1 MSSEGEQRVRQ
12 LFEDSLATHRDSRD
26 RLAKPVARAGALLA
40 QALSDGHR
48 VLSCGNGGS
57 AADAQHFAAEL
68 IGRFEKERQALPAV
82 ALSTDTSALTAIG
95 NDYGFERVFSRQVEG
110 LGREGDLLVALST
123 SGNSPNVVHAI
134 EAAQS
139 RHMRVIALTGRDG
152 GTIRG
157 RMRTD
162 DIELCVP
169 SDSTAR
175 IQEIHILI
183 LHCLCS
189 LTDQLVHE

>member
-1 MSSEGEQRVRQ
+1 MSSAGEQRVRR
-12 LFEDSLATHRDSRD
+12 LFEDSLATHQNSQE
-26 RLAKPVARAGALLA
+26 RLVEPIAQAGALLA
-40 QALSDGHR
+40 QALSDDRR

-68 IGRFEKERQALPAV
+68 IGRFEKEREALPAV
-82 ALSTDTSALTAIG
+82 ALSTDTSALTAIS

-110 LGREGDLLVALST
+110 LGREGDILVAIST
-123 SGNSPNVVHAI
+123 SGNSPNVVQAI
-134 EAAQS
+134 ETAQS
-139 RHMRVIALTGRDG
+139 KQMRVIALTGRDG
-152 GTIRG
+152 GAIRDQ
-157 RMRTD
+157 MRES

-175 IQEIHILI
+175 VQEVHILI
-183 LHCLCS
+183 LHCLCD

>member
-1 MSSEGEQRVRQ
+1 MSSAREQRVRQ
-12 LFEDSLATHRDSRD
+12 LFEDSLAAHQDSRD
-26 RLAKPVARAGALLA
+26 QLAESIARAGDMLA

-68 IGRFEKERQALPAV
+68 IGRFEKERGALPAV

-95 NDYGFERVFSRQVEG
+95 TDYGFERVFSRQVEG
-110 LGREGDLLVALST
+110 LGQEGDVLLAIST
-123 SGNSPNVVHAI
+123 SGNSPNVVQAI
-134 EAAQS
+134 EAARS
-139 RHMRVIALTGRDG
+139 RNMRVIALTGRDG
-152 GTIRG
+152 GA
-157 RMRTD
+157 MRRQMNEG

-175 IQEIHILI
+175 IQEVHTLI
-183 LHCLCS
+183 LHCLCD
-189 LTDQLVHE
+189 LTDHRVHE

>member
-1 MSSEGEQRVRQ
+1 MSTTAEQRVRQ
-12 LFEDSLATHRDSRD
+12 LFEDSLATHQDSQD
-26 RLAKPVARAGALLA
+26 RLSEAIARAGTMLA
-40 QALSDGHR
+40 QALSDGRR

-68 IGRFEKERQALPAV
+68 IGRFEKEREALPAV

-110 LGREGDLLVALST
+110 LGQEGDVLLAIST
-123 SGNSPNVVHAI
+123 SGNSPNVVQAI
-134 EAAQS
+134 EAAHS
-139 RHMRVIALTGRDG
+139 KKMRVIALTGRDG
-152 GTIRG
+152 GTMCG
-157 RMRTD
+157 QMSES
-162 DIELCVP
+162 DIELRVP

-183 LHCLCS
+183 LHCLCD
-189 LTDQLVHE
+189 LTDNLVHE

>member
-1 MSSEGEQRVRQ
+1 MSSAGEQRVRQ
-12 LFEDSLATHRDSRD
+12 LFEDSLATHRDSQD
-26 RLAKPVARAGALLA
+26 RLAEPISRAGALLA
-40 QALSDGHR
+40 QALSDGGR

-68 IGRFEKERQALPAV
+68 IGRFEKEREALPAV
-82 ALSTDTSALTAIG
+82 ALSTDTSALTAIS

-110 LGREGDLLVALST
+110 LGREGDILVAIST
-123 SGNSPNVVHAI
+123 SGNSPNVVQAI

-139 RHMRVIALTGRDG
+139 RQMRVIALTGRDG
-152 GTIRG
+152 GAIRG
-157 RMRTD
+157 QMREN

-175 IQEIHILI
+175 VQEVHILI
-183 LHCLCS
+183 LHCLCD

>member
-1 MSSEGEQRVRQ
+1 MSSAGEQRIRQ
-12 LFEDSLATHRDSRD
+12 LFEDSLATHRDSQD
-26 RLAKPVARAGALLA
+26 RLVEPIAQAGTLLA
-40 QALSDGHR
+40 QALSDGGR

-68 IGRFEKERQALPAV
+68 IGRFEKEREALPAV
-82 ALSTDTSALTAIG
+82 ALSTDTSALTAIS

-110 LGREGDLLVALST
+110 LGREGDILVAIST
-123 SGNSPNVVHAI
+123 SGNSPNVVQAI
-134 EAAQS
+134 EAAHS
-139 RHMRVIALTGRDG
+139 RQMRAIALTGRDG
-152 GTIRG
+152 GAIRSQ
-157 RMRTD
+157 MREN

-175 IQEIHILI
+175 VQEVHILI
-183 LHCLCS
+183 LHCLCD

>member
-1 MSSEGEQRVRQ
+1 MSSAGEQRVRQ
-12 LFEDSLATHRDSRD
+12 LFEDSLATHRDSQD
-26 RLAKPVARAGALLA
+26 RLAEPISRAGALLA
-40 QALSDGHR
+40 QALSDGGR

-68 IGRFEKERQALPAV
+68 IGRFEKEREALPAV
-82 ALSTDTSALTAIG
+82 ALSTDTSALTAIS

-110 LGREGDLLVALST
+110 LGREGDVLVAIST
-123 SGNSPNVVHAI
+123 SGNSPNVVQAI

-139 RHMRVIALTGRDG
+139 RQMRVIALTGRDG

-157 RMRTD
+157 QMREN

-175 IQEIHILI
+175 VQEVHILI
-183 LHCLCS
+183 LHCLCD

>member
-1 MSSEGEQRVRQ
+1 MSSAGEQRVRR
-12 LFEDSLATHRDSRD
+12 LFEDSLATHRDSQEQ
-26 RLAKPVARAGALLA
+26 LVEPIAQAGALLA
-40 QALSDGHR
+40 QALSDGRR

-68 IGRFEKERQALPAV
+68 IGRFEKEREALPAI
-82 ALSTDTSALTAIG
+82 ALSTDTSALTAIS

-110 LGREGDLLVALST
+110 LGQEGDILVAIST
-123 SGNSPNVVHAI
+123 SGNSPNVVQAI

-139 RHMRVIALTGRDG
+139 RQMRVIALTGRDG

-157 RMRTD
+157 QMRES

-175 IQEIHILI
+175 VQEVHILI
-183 LHCLCS
+183 LHCLCD

>member
-1 MSSEGEQRVRQ
+1 MSSAGEQRVRQ
-12 LFEDSLATHRDSRD
+12 LFEDSLATHRDSQD
-26 RLAKPVARAGALLA
+26 RLVEPIARAGALLA
-40 QALSDGHR
+40 QTLAGGCR

-68 IGRFEKERQALPAV
+68 IGRFEREREALPAV

-110 LGREGDLLVALST
+110 LGREGDILVAIST
-123 SGNSPNVVHAI
+123 SGNSPNVVQAI

-139 RHMRVIALTGRDG
+139 RQMRVIALTGRDG
-152 GTIRG
+152 GAIRG
-157 RMRTD
+157 QMRES

-175 IQEIHILI
+175 VQEIHILI
-183 LHCLCS
+183 LHCLCD

>member
-1 MSSEGEQRVRQ
+1 MSSAGEQRVRQ
-12 LFEDSLATHRDSRD
+12 LFEDSLATHRDSQD
-26 RLAKPVARAGALLA
+26 RLAEPISRAGDLLA
-40 QALSDGHR
+40 QALSDGGR

-68 IGRFEKERQALPAV
+68 IGRFEKEREALPAV
-82 ALSTDTSALTAIG
+82 ALSTDTSALTAIS

-110 LGREGDLLVALST
+110 LGREGDILVAIST
-123 SGNSPNVVHAI
+123 SGNSPNVVQAI

-139 RHMRVIALTGRDG
+139 RQMRVIALTGRDG
-152 GTIRG
+152 GAMRG
-157 RMRTD
+157 QMREN

-175 IQEIHILI
+175 VQEVHILI
-183 LHCLCS
+183 LHCLCD

>member
-1 MSSEGEQRVRQ
+1 MSSASEQRVRQ
-12 LFEDSLATHRDSRD
+12 LFEDSLAVNQDSRD
-26 RLAKPVARAGALLA
+26 RLAESIARAGDMLV
-40 QALSDGHR
+40 QALADGHR

-68 IGRFEKERQALPAV
+68 IGRFEKEREALPAV

-110 LGREGDLLVALST
+110 LGRQGDILLAIST
-123 SGNSPNVVHAI
+123 SGNSPNVVQAI

-139 RHMRVIALTGRDG
+139 RGMRVIALTGRDG
-152 GTIRG
+152 GTMCGQMSER
-157 RMRTD
+157 
-162 DIELCVP
+162 DIELRVP
-169 SDSTAR
+169 SESTAR

-183 LHCLCS
+183 LHCLCD